1 MEIGVF
7 FSIVLIHLLAA
18 MSPGPTFV
26 LCLRTAASEGFGTA
40 AMLSIGYGIGAMLW
54 AAGAMAGLALLFE
67 LVPALFLGLKIVGG
81 LFLVYIAFMMF
92 RHAKSPMPEI
102 NTTAPRRP
110 LAAMRM
116 GFLAFATNPKPAVFF
131 GAVFVGLLPTD
142 ASVLSRVLLI
152 AMIGVNETLWYLS
165 VARIFSLPKPRA
177 LYARMKAWTDRVF
190 GALIAVFGLKIALT

>member
-1 MEIGVF
+1 MEFGIF

-26 LCLRTAASEGFGTA
+26 LCLRTAASEGFVTA
-40 AMLSIGYGIGAMLW
+40 VMLSVGYGLGAMLW

-67 LVPALFLGLKIVGG
+67 MVPALFVGLKIVGG
-81 LFLVYIAFMMF
+81 LFLVYIAIMMC
-92 RHAKSPMPEI
+92 RHAKTPMPDI
-102 NTTAPRRP
+102 NTSAPRHP
-110 LAAMRM
+110 LSAMRM

-131 GAVFVGLLPTD
+131 GAVFVGLVPTD
-142 ASVLSRVLLI
+142 ATVLSRVLLV

-177 LYARMKAWTDRVF
+177 LYARIKSWTDRVF